1 MGKLSKDRRDIYYRK
16 AKENGYRA
24 RSSYKLI
31 QINEKFEIFKLFNP
45 NNYSNKTMS
54 DLIDVYND
62 RYCYNIVDLCA
73 APGSWSQVLKN
84 ICLYNYYQILHFLN
98 KKNDE
103 KSVYVEDE
111 QFVKNFSLYIN
122 FNDALEEKIKNMN
135 KCEAQVR
142 EPKIVAVDLQE
153 IGNMGYVQIIQGDI
167 TKGTTIDRILRC
179 MEGGN
184 ACNGGN
190 ARCRKDRVSYHD
202 RKDYRVHYANA
213 VVSDGA
219 PDITGMNDIDEFI
232 QSQLILSSLKVCCSV
247 LKIGGHFISKIFRG
261 EHTGLLIL
269 HLNKFFERVYVCK
282 PQSSRNK
289 SLESFLVCLNF
300 SLPLSNIIAL
310 DSHTEKQCPNYR
322 NKTQNELR
330 EMHIQ
335 LIANKDRDCE
345 GGKRKGCMEEGGNGK
360 KGESEENGE
369 GGVNRET
376 AKISS
381 TVGIC
386 TEGGDQRRES
396 KTNDQG
402 EGEYEEEERGHCE
415 SEDSGED
422 AVGSTEEN
430 AAGNTEESAAG
441 NTEESAAGNTEE
453 SAAEGSGEYADGC
466 PSDHTDKESS
476 DEMSECENS
485 FTPSEYKEKKINMC
499 VKNSG
504 EKDHKGKDNN
514 KKCIN
519 SCNELNNETSVEGKI
534 TGKDK
539 KRENL
544 DIFNFYCSD
553 SDEEIK
559 YFNSEDEEIVNEYIA
574 SETFMNNKL
583 FSFVATQNYYD
594 SDKSYLLPQNYVRHE
609 PQVMPLQPPYLLS
622 LQKKRQEKKN

>member
-31 QINEKFEIFKLFNP
+31 QINEKFEIFKLFNL
-45 NNYSNKTMS
+45 NNYSNKDIS
-54 DLIDVYND
+54 DLIDIYNN

-98 KKNDE
+98 KKNYE
-103 KSVYVEDE
+103 KSEYVEDE

-135 KCEAQVR
+135 KYEAQVR
-142 EPKIVAVDLQE
+142 EPKMVAVDLQE

-167 TKGTTIDRILRC
+167 TKGSTIDRILKC

-184 ACNGGN
+184 ACNEGN
-190 ARCRKDRVSYHD
+190 ARCRKDGVSYLD
-202 RKDYRVHYANA
+202 RKDCRVHYAHA

-247 LKIGGHFISKIFRG
+247 LKIGGNFISKIFRG

-310 DSHTEKQCPNYR
+310 DNHTEEQCPNYR
-322 NKTQNELR
+322 KKTQRELR

-335 LIANKDRDCE
+335 LIVNKDGDCK
-345 GGKRKGCMEEGGNGK
+345 GGKRKGCMEKGGIGK

-369 GGVNRET
+369 CGLNRET
-376 AKISS
+376 GKISS

-386 TEGGDQRRES
+386 TKGGDQRRES

-402 EGEYEEEERGHCE
+402 EGEYAEEEGDHCE
-415 SEDSGED
+415 SEDSGKD
-422 AVGSTEEN
+422 AAENAEEN
-430 AAGNTEESAAG
+430 AS
-441 NTEESAAGNTEE
+441 
-453 SAAEGSGEYADGC
+453 EGSGKYADGC

-485 FTPSEYKEKKINMC
+485 FTPSEYKEKKIDMC

-504 EKDHKGKDNN
+504 EKVHKGKDNN
-514 KKCIN
+514 KKYIN
-519 SCNELNNETSVEGKI
+519 SCNEQNNEISVEGKI
-534 TGKDK
+534 TGKDE